1 MGSAGVNGLNF
12 LITTI
17 FDLFAFVVMLR
28 FLMQLTRADYY
39 NPLSQFVVKVTDPP
53 LKPLRKIIP
62 GIGGLDVAALVLCFI
77 TLFCKYVLVKVIN
90 YGSAAAGGWAGTI
103 LLAFVGVI
111 DLVFMVFIYTILAMV
126 ILSWVAPGGHPI
138 SGLLRSI
145 TAPVLNPIQRYVP
158 PVGGFD
164 LSPLVALIL
173 LQLGRIVLVQPMLGI

>member
-39 NPLSQFVVKVTDPP
+39 NPLSQFVVKVTDPL
-53 LKPLRKIIP
+53 LKPLRKLIP
-62 GIGGLDVAALVLCFI
+62 GLGGLDVAALVLCFI
-77 TLFCKYVLVKVIN
+77 TLFIKYVLVKAIN
-90 YGSAAAGGWAGTI
+90 YGSAAAGGWAGTF

-145 TAPVLNPIQRYVP
+145 TAPVLNPIQRHMP
-158 PVGGFD
+158 PIGGFD

-173 LQLGRIVLVQPMLGI
+173 LQLGRIVLVQPMLGV